1 MEKEKENAQKIRM
14 PRRSAGATRDEDVED
29 EVENRRKRR
38 RMKKN
43 RRGRSVMKWENK
55 DYSIWKRRQ

>member
-1 MEKEKENAQKIRM
+1 M